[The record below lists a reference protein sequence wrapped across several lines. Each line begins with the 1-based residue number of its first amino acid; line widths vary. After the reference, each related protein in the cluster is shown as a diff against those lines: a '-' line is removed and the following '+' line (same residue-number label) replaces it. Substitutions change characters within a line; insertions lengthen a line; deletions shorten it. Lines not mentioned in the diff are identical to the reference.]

1 MIYIFNLNN
10 YIGGGEVYVLQLA
23 EYLFEKKIDFTLITV
38 KNSFVAEQSVKN
50 NYNFFLWPINE
61 TSILYASKKEKLKL
75 INFIEFINLNK
86 KDILLSCNM
95 RELYN
100 SFFIMINSKI
110 NFILKNIILHPE
122 EYKYSSNLSLN
133 PKKQIFYNRSI
144 LTKMDKNDLN
154 IYPNQNARNQT
165 IGKKLSDIDFFPFPI
180 ENVKHNFKNKEINP
194 RKIDLLTISRFV
206 SFKISTTIS
215 LITFVK
221 KNKNFTLNII
231 GYGPWKFLINI
242 FLFFYKSKR
251 IKIYPK
257 QNLEDLKLFILN
269 CDIGFAQGTTI
280 LQIAK
285 FKKPVVV
292 APYSKWYDFILKKI
306 KSPQVF
312 GDTKS
317 PDFGDNYYMKNL
329 GYHDYKDLFHKVVLN
344 YTDYVSQT
352 EDMISSLERDKIF
365 TSLLSKLKEPKYFED
380 YKNVI
385 FPKPSF
391 FKTIIRK
398 IFYSI

>member
-1 MIYIFNLNN
+1 
-10 YIGGGEVYVLQLA
+10 
-23 EYLFEKKIDFTLITV
+23 
-38 KNSFVAEQSVKN
+38 
-50 NYNFFLWPINE
+50 
-61 TSILYASKKEKLKL
+61 
-75 INFIEFINLNK
+75 
-86 KDILLSCNM
+86 
-95 RELYN
+95 
-100 SFFIMINSKI
+100 
-110 NFILKNIILHPE
+110 
-122 EYKYSSNLSLN
+122 
-133 PKKQIFYNRSI
+133 
-144 LTKMDKNDLN
+144 
-154 IYPNQNARNQT
+154 
-165 IGKKLSDIDFFPFPI
+165 
-180 ENVKHNFKNKEINP
+180 
-194 RKIDLLTISRFV
+194 
-206 SFKISTTIS
+206 
-215 LITFVK
+215 
-221 KNKNFTLNII
+221 
-231 GYGPWKFLINI
+231 WKFLINV

-257 QNLEDLKLFILN
+257 QNLEDLKLFIEN

-329 GYHDYKDLFHKVVLN
+329 GYHDYKDLFDKVVLN

-365 TSLLSKLKEPKYFED
+365 TSLLSKLKEPKYFQD
-380 YKNVI
+380 YENVI

-398 IFYSI
+398 FFY

>member
-23 EYLFEKKIDFTLITV
+23 KYLTSNNIDFTLITV
-38 KNSFVAEQSVKN
+38 N
-50 NYNFFLWPINE
+50 NGYIAQQAIKKKYKKIIWPINE
-61 TSILYASKKEKLKL
+61 TSILYSNKREKIKLKSFVNDL
-75 INFIEFINLNK
+75 NFKK
-86 KDILLSCNM
+86 KDIVLSCNM

-100 SFFIMINSKI
+100 CFFMMKNSKKQ
-110 NFILKNIILHPE
+110 FILKNIILHPE

-180 ENVKHNFKNKEINP
+180 ENVKHNLKNKEINP
-194 RKIDLLTISRFV
+194 RKINLLTISRFV

-257 QNLEDLKLFILN
+257 QNLEDLKLFIVN

-312 GDTKS
+312 GDTKT

-329 GYHDYKDLFHKVVLN
+329 GYHDYKDLFDKVVLN